1 MVSNPYKYHS
11 FEHRFSSSGTP
22 LFILWNTAFHPLEHR
37 FSSSGTPLFIL
48 WNTAFHTLEHRFSY
62 SGTPLFILWNTAFHT
77 LEHRFSY
84 SGTPLFKEKMNA
96 YFDQFDF
103 VEYNELNKLIG
114 KINQKI
120 CTLLINYTK
129 SYINLIADF

>member
-1 MVSNPYKYHS
+1 MNGLLKTGLIKTYRT
-11 FEHRFSSSGTP
+11 FFN
-22 LFILWNTAFHPLEHR
+22 LFLLAYQVQLK
-37 FSSSGTPLFIL
+37 
-48 WNTAFHTLEHRFSY
+48 
-62 SGTPLFILWNTAFHT
+62 
-77 LEHRFSY
+77 Y

-120 CTLLINYTK
+120 CI
-129 SYINLIADF
+129 